1 MSRTPEGKV
10 KDEVRKIFQSINDKW
25 PGRLWYCMPMGQLY
39 GKRGV
44 PDFLVC
50 VNGKFLAIET
60 KAEGGKLTAMQKL
73 ELRKVAEAG
82 GYNLVVFPAA
92 LELLSRMLHEL
103 AEFGDTGVAESI
115 NQYGHEAIR

>member
-10 KDEVRKIFQSINDKW
+10 KDKIKELFANISKRY

-50 VNGKFLAIET
+50 LNGKFLAIEA
-60 KAEGGKLTAMQKL
+60 KAEGGKLAAMQKL
-73 ELRKVAEAG
+73 ELGGIAQAG
-82 GYNLVVFPAA
+82 GYNLVVYPENYAS
-92 LELLSRMLHEL
+92 LVRMVNEL
-103 AEFGDTGVAESI
+103 AEFGTTGEPNSI
-115 NQYGHEAIR
+115 SLYETIR

>member
-25 PGRLWYCMPMGQLY
+25 PGMLWYCMPMGQLY